1 MNRKFMMAL
10 ALWAVSM
17 TSTAF
22 ADNAFKTWIG
32 AEGEPKIETGLIP
45 DNNIYGYWY
54 YFIDNNVRYTK
65 FDFWPA
71 LVTPEPTVHRLDQ
84 VIKYC
89 GGVCGTAIL
98 DTAKNANYP
107 ASVGIGFSVA
117 VKVKGLYGEVEKT
130 YEPDASSWGG
140 ICVTYTSDKD
150 LIVDLINEQ
159 TTDFG
164 NYVAPPQTNLPASE
178 TGNRAILA
186 WPDFKQP
193 SSYKGN
199 TILGG
204 EDVAKQLAAI
214 RFFIKG
220 EPGEYKFNF
229 CAIGPKDGTCPE
241 TCEPPGTTGFKNVH
255 RSAETL
261 KATEVKAILNGRTLG
276 FTGIK
281 STATAE
287 VMNSL
292 GQIVAKGAIEGATST
307 LNLAH
312 LDAGIYMVRMK
323 GDNVNFTSKIV
334 LK

>member
-1 MNRKFMMAL
+1 MNRKFVMAALL
-10 ALWAVSM
+10 AASTSSM
-17 TSTAF
+17 AF

-54 YFIDNNVRYTK
+54 HFIDNNVRYTK
-65 FDFWPA
+65 FDFRPA

-84 VIKYC
+84 VIQYC

-140 ICVTYTSDKD
+140 ICITYTSDKD

-186 WPDFKQP
+186 WTDFKQP

-241 TCEPPGTTGFKNVH
+241 NCEKLGTTGFKNV
-255 RSAETL
+255 RESAENFN
-261 KATEVKAILNGRTLG
+261 AAANAILNGRTLN

-287 VMNSL
+287 ILNSL
-292 GQIVAKGAIEGATST
+292 GQVVAKGSIEGSSST

-312 LDAGIYMVRMK
+312 LDAGIYLVRVVGK
-323 GDNVNFTSKIV
+323 STNFTNKIV
-334 LK
+334 LR

>member
-1 MNRKFMMAL
+1 MNRKIKFAAILL
-10 ALWAVSM
+10 AAS
-17 TSTAF
+17 TATAF
-22 ADNAFKTWIG
+22 AANSFKTWIG
-32 AEGEPKIETGLIP
+32 AEGNPQIETGLVP
-45 DNNIYGYWY
+45 DKDVYGYWSW
-54 YFIDNNVRYTK
+54 FIDNNVRYTNI
-65 FDFWPA
+65 DFMPA

-84 VIKYC
+84 VIRYC

-107 ASVGIGFSVA
+107 ASVGIAFSLA

-150 LIVDLINEQ
+150 LIVDLVNEQ
-159 TTDFG
+159 TKDFG

-178 TGNRAILA
+178 TGNRAFLA
-186 WPDFKQP
+186 WSDFKQP

-199 TILGG
+199 TIVSG
-204 EDVAKQLAAI
+204 EDIAKQLLAI

-241 TCEPPGTTGFKNVH
+241 TCEKSDRTENKNGRGTAVLHGT
-255 RSAETL
+255 A
-261 KATEVKAILNGRTLG
+261 AIKAILNGRALSI
-276 FTGIK
+276 TGVD
-281 STATAE
+281 AGTAE

-292 GQIVAKGAIEGATST
+292 GQVVAKGTIESATST

-312 LDAGIYMVRMK
+312 LDDGIYLVRIVGK
-323 GDNVNFTSKIV
+323 STNFTSKIV

>member
-1 MNRKFMMAL
+1 MNRKIRFAAILL
-10 ALWAVSM
+10 AAA
-17 TSTAF
+17 TATAF
-22 ADNAFKTWIG
+22 AANSFKTWIG
-32 AEGEPKIETGLIP
+32 AEGNPQIETGLVP
-45 DNNIYGYWY
+45 DKDVYGYWSW
-54 YFIDNNVRYTK
+54 FIDNNVRYTK
-65 FDFWPA
+65 IDFMPA

-84 VIKYC
+84 VIRYC

-107 ASVGIGFSVA
+107 ASVGIAFSLA

-150 LIVDLINEQ
+150 LIVDLVNEQ

-178 TGNRAILA
+178 TGNRAFLA
-186 WPDFKQP
+186 WSDFKQP

-199 TILGG
+199 TIVSG
-204 EDVAKQLAAI
+204 EDIAKQLLAV

-241 TCEPPGTTGFKNVH
+241 TCEKSDRTENKNVRGTAVLH
-255 RSAETL
+255 GTA
-261 KATEVKAILNGRTLG
+261 AIKAILNGRALSI
-276 FTGIK
+276 TGVD
-281 STATAE
+281 AGTAE

-292 GQIVAKGAIEGATST
+292 GQVVAKGTIDGAAST
-307 LNLAH
+307 LSLAH
-312 LDAGIYMVRMK
+312 LDAGIYLVRIVGK
-323 GDNVNFTSKIV
+323 SANFTSKIV